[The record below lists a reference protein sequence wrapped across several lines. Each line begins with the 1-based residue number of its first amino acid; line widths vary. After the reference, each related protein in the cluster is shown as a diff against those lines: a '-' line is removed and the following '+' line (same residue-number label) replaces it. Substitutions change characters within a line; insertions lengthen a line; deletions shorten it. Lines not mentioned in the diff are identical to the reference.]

1 MAFKHLRDYQQV
13 QVPRLNWG
21 ETGFESISY
30 TSMNAG
36 GLWVHQYQHYFSHC
50 HHILGVVDIAYAI
63 RWSTY
68 DFSSKSYFI
77 KNAQT
82 LYVPL
87 STATQ
92 RQWAGMTKPYV
103 DLLVFIVRT
112 QSQKVL
118 LA

>member
-1 MAFKHLRDYQQV
+1 
-13 QVPRLNWG
+13 
-21 ETGFESISY
+21 
-30 TSMNAG
+30 MNAG

-50 HHILGVVDIAYAI
+50 HHMHRVVDIAYAI

-77 KNAQT
+77 KNAHT
-82 LYVPL
+82 LYVSL

-92 RQWAGMTKPYV
+92 RQGTGMTKPYV
-103 DLLVFIVRT
+103 DRLVFIIRT